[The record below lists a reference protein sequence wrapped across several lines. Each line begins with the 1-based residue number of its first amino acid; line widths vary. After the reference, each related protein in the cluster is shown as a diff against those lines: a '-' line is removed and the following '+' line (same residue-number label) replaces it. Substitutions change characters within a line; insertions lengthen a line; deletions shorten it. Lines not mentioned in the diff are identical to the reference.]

1 MSDSSQDRSAGLQSQ
16 TAGQIPG
23 RSIAATVAE
32 RLKAGEKPNRLIHEK
47 SPYLLQHAFNP
58 VDWYPWGAEA
68 FEKARRENKIIFL
81 SVGYSTCYWCHVME
95 REVFENTAIAQLMNE
110 LVVCIKVDR
119 EERPDVD
126 RIYMSAVQAMTG
138 GGGWPMSVFLTPD
151 LKPFYG
157 ATYIPPAAS
166 HGRPGFPDLLR
177 QIVDLW
183 KKDPSRITESGTH
196 LVEYL
201 RTAESSVD
209 SGASVKALTATA
221 FANIS
226 SAYDSLHGGF
236 GTGPKFP
243 RPAVLE
249 FLFSYYRRHQ
259 DSTALGMGLHTLRAM
274 AAGGMN
280 DHLGGGFHR
289 YSVDGE
295 WRVP

>member
-1 MSDSSQDRSAGLQSQ
+1 MKVRSHHILVSVLLTSGCLMSDSSQDRSAGLQSQ

-23 RSIAATVAE
+23 RSSAATVAE

-157 ATYIPPAAS
+157 ATYIPPAAA

-183 KKDPSRITESGTH
+183 KKDPSRITESGTP
-196 LVEYL
+196 LVESL
-201 RTAESSVD
+201 RTAESS
-209 SGASVKALTATA
+209 GRQ
-221 FANIS
+221 
-226 SAYDSLHGGF
+226 SAG
-236 GTGPKFP
+236 
-243 RPAVLE
+243 
-249 FLFSYYRRHQ
+249 
-259 DSTALGMGLHTLRAM
+259 
-274 AAGGMN
+274 
-280 DHLGGGFHR
+280 
-289 YSVDGE
+289 
-295 WRVP
+295 